1 MNLHEIDKPFG
12 ELDDATKGALLLAAH
27 NGAVIEGHPATTRY
41 PDIWISVC
49 NPNWQQDVIYRVR
62 PPAPVVVAK
71 TFHGVMDMDFHI
83 LSNRS
88 KRYYGHDATR
98 ATFTFPTIDGKHIA
112 GVYTSPAG
120 HTIKIEVV
128 E

>member
-1 MNLHEIDKPFG
+1 MNMHEIDKPFG

-27 NGAVIEGHPATTRY
+27 RGETIEATVDAGCGWNFICRPAFDD
-41 PDIWISVC
+41 PSMF
-49 NPNWQQDVIYRVR
+49 YRVR
-62 PPAPVVVAK
+62 PPVPVVVPK
-71 TFHGVMDMDFHI
+71 TFHGVMFDYQSINTIRVSDDC
-83 LSNRS
+83 
-88 KRYYGHDATR
+88 YGHDATR

-120 HTIKIEVV
+120 HQIVIEVS